1 MLNHAKQEIDKM
13 AAMLARMNQENV
25 VSNQEIGGNQ
35 KGPSAIPS
43 SMMGGQRGALA
54 SMPLG

>member
-1 MLNHAKQEIDKM
+1 M

-35 KGPSAIPS
+35 KGPSAVPS